1 MRCFTLR
8 ECVCVCFVVRP
19 SSSFV
24 TFTVRPLT
32 WFALDIYIFF
42 SAFNGVHT
50 HLFVPY
56 IGFYAPKMSKT
67 IFRWLVLGAYN
78 LWTRAKEQKTGMFQ
92 PAQAQKKEK
101 CLCLCSYISLR
112 EHQTFPLWLCECAPE
127 REWEC
132 EEFLTLL
139 HTRIKVKK
147 KRHGITRAAL
157 IILLQQYKYKYIIFG
172 GTANI
177 RAVK

>member
-1 MRCFTLR
+1 MPHNERNLFLCAITNQFIRMLIVFFISTVIKKHDFIVDATVCDASPCVNV
-8 ECVCVCFVVRP
+8 CVCVCFVVRP

-67 IFRWLVLGAYN
+67 IFR
-78 LWTRAKEQKTGMFQ
+78 
-92 PAQAQKKEK
+92 
-101 CLCLCSYISLR
+101 
-112 EHQTFPLWLCECAPE
+112 
-127 REWEC
+127 
-132 EEFLTLL
+132 
-139 HTRIKVKK
+139 
-147 KRHGITRAAL
+147 
-157 IILLQQYKYKYIIFG
+157 
-172 GTANI
+172 
-177 RAVK
+177 